1 MTKAANIIILNQ
13 KVTSLSSIINM
24 FLHQTLFISVVP
36 FLQVYLHPNK
46 MASASQPSGSD
57 TEECPVCLEPFTC
70 KEPRFL
76 ACHHTVCTTC
86 LERLVENSRDGR
98 IPCPLKCSKKTKLPP
113 GGVKKLQI
121 NFYINNQKKLKLSD
135 EMCDVHEDEKLRF
148 YCKPCKRIICRDCK
162 LTSHEGH
169 PSEDLHGFEK
179 RVKNKMD
186 LIEQI
191 ITSKMRKYKDHLNA
205 VQQRKEAAVEKQAL
219 VEQSITDRHATLVA
233 AADKARDEAL
243 ETLKAESARLDQ
255 DYKKEINDYTQN
267 SKFKSA
273 CYTQCKLTNVSAK
286 STATVVKIAEDLQLD
301 LEMDESKLRGEL
313 EKKFPD
319 DKDVGIVRSVTHRPP
334 EDDTISTLVK
344 NARSFM
350 GSVVTSDL
358 TVTSQ
363 PQVHVVE
370 RFTCS
375 EEPNVRVLHLCPID
389 DDPPRDLDTD
399 NVYFN

>member
-1 MTKAANIIILNQ
+1 LISDLVCRAGFTKSYTSRRANI
-13 KVTSLSSIINM
+13 
-24 FLHQTLFISVVP
+24 
-36 FLQVYLHPNK
+36 
-46 MASASQPSGSD
+46 MATGGPPSGSA
-57 TEECPVCLEPFTC
+57 ECPVCLEPFT
-70 KEPRFL
+70 EPRFL
-76 ACHHTVCTTC
+76 ACHHTLCTAC
-86 LERLVENSRDGR
+86 IQDLARDGCV
-98 IPCPLKCSKKTKLPP
+98 PCPSCRRTTTLPP

-121 NFYINNQKKLKLSD
+121 NFYISAQTKTTASVPAASSD
-135 EMCDVHEDEKLRF
+135 LCEVHQDEKLRF

-162 LTSHEGH
+162 LTKHEGH
-169 PSEDLHGFEK
+169 LSEDLHDAERRIK
-179 RVKNKMD
+179 KKME
-186 LIEQI
+186 LAEQI
-191 ITSKMRKYKDHLNA
+191 MNSKLTTYNDHLNA
-205 VQQRKEAAVEKQAL
+205 VQQRKEAAVEKRAL
-219 VEQSITDRHATLVA
+219 VEKSIRDRHATLVA

-255 DYKKEINDYTQN
+255 DYKKEMDDYTH
-267 SKFKSA
+267 SRKFKSA

-286 STATVVKIAEDLQLD
+286 SIATVVKIAEDLQLD

-319 DKDVGIVRSVTHRPP
+319 DKDVGTVRSVTHRPP
-334 EDDTISTLVK
+334 EDDSINTLVK

-350 GSVVTSDL
+350 GSVVTTDL
-358 TVTSQ
+358 NVTSQ